1 MSEQRTEITAPE
13 FLEHHLLPGIKK
25 MIEQGFDYLAF
36 PLIAQT
42 VELIGSFFDTNPL
55 DQSGIEATKR
65 VDRFQNGIKHLFS
78 DSVYKN
84 NQGKFYENLR
94 CFFAHQMRPGG
105 GFLLTS
111 QKHGFTRIQHLK
123 NSDSGDRIL
132 IIEYFFEDLA
142 KATKRLL
149 NEIKKDQCK
158 IDKNK
163 ASQVFL
169 VVKTIQVTSGGT
181 TLSAMASAFEAPA
194 CSTNQSPPYVTSE
207 SRTDEPEP
215 DTAFSTQFP

>member
-1 MSEQRTEITAPE
+1 MSEERTEITAPE
-13 FLEHHLLPGIKK
+13 FLEHHLIPGIKK

-65 VDRFQNGIKHLFS
+65 VDRFKNGIKHLFS
-78 DSVYKN
+78 DSAYKN

-111 QKHGFTRIQHLK
+111 EKNGFTRSQHLK

-132 IIEYFFEDLA
+132 IIECFFSDLE
-142 KATKRLL
+142 KATKKLL
-149 NEIKKDQCK
+149 NEIKKDQGK

-163 ASQVFL
+163 VSQVFL
-169 VVKTIQVTSGGT
+169 VVKTIQFTSGGT
-181 TLSAMASAFEAPA
+181 TLNAKVSAFEAPA
-194 CSTNQSPPYVTSE
+194 FSTYQSPPSDPSE
-207 SRTDEPEP
+207 SRADEPGP
-215 DTAFSTQFP
+215 GTAYSTQFP